1 MNNEILTAKQV
12 LEVASSQWATAKDI
26 MILGSVGR
34 NKAYAIRN
42 EIILSC
48 YNDNKLRNRG
58 LVPMVEVLKYF
69 NMDIEYLKEMA
80 GINNNVEI

>member
-80 GINNNVEI
+80 GINNNVKI